1 MSSTKHLKIRRKQR
15 GATLIEALVSLLIFS
30 IGLLGIA
37 GLVVSSLAQQKI
49 AQSRSEGAVYAAAI
63 AEQMRA
69 NVAGL
74 TANGYLS
81 TSGGAPITTYTDAKA
96 ASDQITRNMTDC
108 NNNAATPCTPI
119 VMANNDYNNWLFSI
133 KQALPSGT
141 ALIQAGLEP
150 TARTITVVWD
160 AKASSQIDDKFKQ
173 ADTVNNCPATL
184 ALSATQ
190 LTTFRCVTIPF
201 MP

>member
-1 MSSTKHLKIRRKQR
+1 MSSTKYLKIRSQQS
-15 GATLIEALVSLLIFS
+15 GATLIEALISLLIFS
-30 IGLLGIA
+30 IGLLGVA

-49 AQSRSEGAVYAAAI
+49 AQSRSEGAVFAAAI
-63 AEQMRA
+63 AEQMRS

-81 TSGGAPITTYTDAKA
+81 TNGSTPITTYAAAKA
-96 ASDQITRNMTDC
+96 ASDLIDSNMTDC
-108 NNNAATPCTPI
+108 NKSATTPCTANI
-119 VMANNDYNNWLFSI
+119 MANNDYNNWLFSI

-160 AKASSQIDDKFKQ
+160 AKASSQTDSKFAQ
-173 ADTVNNCPATL
+173 TDNTNNCPATL

-190 LTTFRCVTIPF
+190 ITTFRCVTIPF